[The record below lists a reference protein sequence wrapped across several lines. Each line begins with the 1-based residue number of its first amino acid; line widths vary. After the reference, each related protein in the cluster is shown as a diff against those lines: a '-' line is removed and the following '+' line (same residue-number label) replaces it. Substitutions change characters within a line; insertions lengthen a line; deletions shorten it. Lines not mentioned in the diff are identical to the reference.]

1 MLFKHGKFTR
11 LSLALTATKRR
22 ALEAEL
28 RHVKGWCVTALAGVP
43 IKSVEYRA
51 TSALLDGVLAGDA
64 RALTS

>member
-1 MLFKHGKFTR
+1 MTN
-11 LSLALTATKRR
+11 SKRR

-28 RHVKGWCVTALAGVP
+28 RHVKGWCVIALAGVP